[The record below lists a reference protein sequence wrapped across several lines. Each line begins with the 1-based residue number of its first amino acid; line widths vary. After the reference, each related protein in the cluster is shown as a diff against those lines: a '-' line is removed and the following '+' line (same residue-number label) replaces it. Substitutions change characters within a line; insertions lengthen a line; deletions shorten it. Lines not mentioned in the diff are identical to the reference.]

1 MALSQI
7 SGTTGIADTTITS
20 AKLADFSAAVDLNG
34 VELLLDADQDT
45 SITADTDD
53 VIDFK
58 IAGVE
63 HISLSNSSGDTIIKP
78 RVDAKD
84 IIFQQFDGN
93 KIFEINDS
101 NFVGV
106 GGNSTAAGAIRI
118 YEDTDNGTH
127 YSGFTVGNLTES
139 VTYQLPNAD
148 GTSGQA
154 LVTNGSGVLT
164 FSAVAANTPSSADGQ
179 ALGSAS
185 LEWSDLFLADA
196 STIQFGADQDVI
208 LTHVADTGLLLS
220 GTNVIQFND
229 ASQNIGAPTNAILD
243 INATDEIELNATLV
257 DVNAN
262 LDVSG
267 TITSGGVITGTAF
280 TAGSA
285 VLAEAELEL
294 LDGLTAG
301 TAIASK
307 VVTTDA
313 SIDTTGQRNLTI
325 SGELDAATLDIS
337 GAIDIAGASQFSS
350 TITVG
355 ANDQGYDIIIYG
367 DTASANL
374 TWDTSVDD
382 LIFNGAARAVIPDG
396 QLVLGSTAVTSTA
409 AELNLLDGVSGLVQ
423 ADLTKLAAVDS
434 TATELNIIDGGATVG
449 TTAFADGDGIVTNDN
464 GTMRQTSATTL
475 KTYVSDLTLTTA
487 AQGNVTS
494 LGTLTALTVDDVA
507 VDGKVITM
515 TGSSGDTFVT
525 TVAANG
531 ATSLVTTD
539 ASAAAANL
547 SITADGTLTNTATTI
562 TLDSAG
568 DIVLDADDADI
579 IFKDGGTTI
588 MTMTNSSTDFVMTV
602 ATQDKDFVI
611 KGDDGGSPITPF
623 TLDMSAGGD
632 LFLTGGLIDLKND
645 GSAVSQIKFYCE
657 SSNAHAQTL
666 IGAPHSESAT
676 NTLTLPSTGGNS
688 YLLTAASTAT
698 LTNKTINASQL
709 VDNSVVEANMA
720 ANSIDSD
727 SYVDGSIDTAHIA
740 DGQITTAKL
749 ATAVFTGATDIG
761 AAIADADL
769 FLMDDGAG
777 GTIRKTAAS
786 RIKTYAGSPAGTLG
800 FGAYRASSN
809 FSISATTQTE
819 IVFNSE
825 YYDPSGKYDYGT
837 GRFTPGVAGD
847 YFIACS
853 VAFDPGANMS
863 NADVAYLK
871 LRKNGTGLEQGQI
884 FFTGSDED
892 QKLALSTSSI
902 FTLDDDDYVSAWW
915 YSQEAGVLL
924 SVSAWLHGFRIA

>member
-53 VIDFK
+53 RIDFK

-63 HISLSNSSGDTIIKP
+63 HFSFSNSSGDTIIKP
-78 RVDAKD
+78 MVDAKD
-84 IIFQQFDGN
+84 IIFQQYDGN
-93 KIFEINDS
+93 KILEINDG
-101 NFVGV
+101 NFISV
-106 GGNSTAAGAIRI
+106 GGNATAPGEIRI

-127 YSGFTVGNLTES
+127 YSGFKVGNLTSS
-139 VTYQLPNAD
+139 VAYQLPLTDA
-148 GTSGQA
+148 TASGQA
-154 LVTNGSGVLT
+154 LTSNSSGILSWT
-164 FSAVAANTPSSADGQ
+164 TVASNTPSTADGQ

-409 AELNLLDGVSGLVQ
+409 AELNLLDGVSGLY
-423 ADLTKLAAVDS
+423 K
-434 TATELNIIDGGATVG
+434 
-449 TTAFADGDGIVTNDN
+449 
-464 GTMRQTSATTL
+464 QT
-475 KTYVSDLTLTTA
+475 
-487 AQGNVTS
+487 
-494 LGTLTALTVDDVA
+494 
-507 VDGKVITM
+507 
-515 TGSSGDTFVT
+515 
-525 TVAANG
+525 
-531 ATSLVTTD
+531 
-539 ASAAAANL
+539 
-547 SITADGTLTNTATTI
+547 
-562 TLDSAG
+562 
-568 DIVLDADDADI
+568 
-579 IFKDGGTTI
+579 
-588 MTMTNSSTDFVMTV
+588 
-602 ATQDKDFVI
+602 
-611 KGDDGGSPITPF
+611 
-623 TLDMSAGGD
+623 
-632 LFLTGGLIDLKND
+632 
-645 GSAVSQIKFYCE
+645 
-657 SSNAHAQTL
+657 
-666 IGAPHSESAT
+666 
-676 NTLTLPSTGGNS
+676 
-688 YLLTAASTAT
+688 
-698 LTNKTINASQL
+698 
-709 VDNSVVEANMA
+709 
-720 ANSIDSD
+720 
-727 SYVDGSIDTAHIA
+727 
-740 DGQITTAKL
+740 
-749 ATAVFTGATDIG
+749 
-761 AAIADADL
+761 
-769 FLMDDGAG
+769 
-777 GTIRKTAAS
+777 
-786 RIKTYAGSPAGTLG
+786 
-800 FGAYRASSN
+800 
-809 FSISATTQTE
+809 
-819 IVFNSE
+819 
-825 YYDPSGKYDYGT
+825 
-837 GRFTPGVAGD
+837 
-847 YFIACS
+847 
-853 VAFDPGANMS
+853 
-863 NADVAYLK
+863 
-871 LRKNGTGLEQGQI
+871 
-884 FFTGSDED
+884 
-892 QKLALSTSSI
+892 
-902 FTLDDDDYVSAWW
+902 
-915 YSQEAGVLL
+915 
-924 SVSAWLHGFRIA
+924 